1 MKKAITI
8 LSVLA
13 LLILIQL
20 PAFSSGN
27 TNTRMDFD
35 KNDEAQV
42 AAIMKGYET
51 NTKGSV
57 QSLRDIGI
65 ELIGIPAIE
74 HYNVS
79 TAHPVSI
86 FYSEPKTVFQVAP
99 NEIKK
104 TNPSD
109 YTFSVYSYKRIG
121 SNIYHLQWLLQA
133 NKKETYPGPLD
144 YASLEWDTH
153 HASYYQ
159 SSGDGT
165 ISTIRGRKAGIVL
178 FNIEDDKLNKG
189 GSTFG
194 TVQVQ
199 PTSYGTM
206 EYGSKFTHTYIM
218 TTATSGTASTSY
230 GNSATLKANGED
242 ALGLTYTYGYKVNLS
257 STTVKW
263 HLWNDNAVVV

>member
-13 LLILIQL
+13 LLSLIQL

-99 NEIKK
+99 N
-104 TNPSD
+104 
-109 YTFSVYSYKRIG
+109 
-121 SNIYHLQWLLQA
+121 
-133 NKKETYPGPLD
+133 
-144 YASLEWDTH
+144 
-153 HASYYQ
+153 
-159 SSGDGT
+159 
-165 ISTIRGRKAGIVL
+165 
-178 FNIEDDKLNKG
+178 
-189 GSTFG
+189 
-194 TVQVQ
+194 
-199 PTSYGTM
+199 
-206 EYGSKFTHTYIM
+206 
-218 TTATSGTASTSY
+218 
-230 GNSATLKANGED
+230 
-242 ALGLTYTYGYKVNLS
+242 
-257 STTVKW
+257 
-263 HLWNDNAVVV
+263 